1 MAILNLDFTIV
12 NLALPVIANVFRISL
27 AHLEWINISFILAAA
42 CITLLSGHF
51 ADQYGRRKI
60 FLIGIAIFTVGS
72 LLAAAAVGTWT
83 IVAGRTLQGLGV
95 GISFPMTLI
104 LLSESFPE
112 HQRGMAMGL
121 LSTFNGV
128 SQALGPTIGGLI
140 VQWLGWRWAFI
151 INLPICPTVMLVV
164 WYKCQVGLA
173 ASAQN
178 SRLHIPSV
186 VAMIASLILILI
198 ALNQI
203 NEWSALSFWL
213 CLGGGFVLLAAA
225 LFQQTRLASPW
236 LDLTLFKNRT
246 FAAINIIRMFF
257 QFIFF
262 GFYFVFPLY
271 MQNFLGYSPGQT
283 GVIILLMSGVM
294 AILAPTTG
302 RLIDKIG
309 VQRPLILAQCCY
321 ILGFA
326 AMLFT
331 TIHLNL
337 WIVGLGLILMGICN
351 GITFPTT
358 NFTAVHSLPS
368 EKKGI
373 GLGIFTTTSSL
384 MSSVGVALSAA
395 TLSFVSSAHFSKLLN
410 QNNLSPLAHQSSLH
424 NIVTGAHPFSL
435 LAEVNPN
442 HSAIFGALCPTQFYA
457 RIPLG
462 DDFVC
467 DFKRPGSIFLPLYP
481 FTPSPG
487 I

>member
-1 MAILNLDFTIV
+1 MATNQYQNKWWALLGFGLSVAILNLDFTIV

-104 LLSESFPE
+104 LLSEPFPE

-164 WYKCQVGLA
+164 WYKCQVELA

-213 CLGGGFVLLAAA
+213 CLGGGFCLLAAA
-225 LFQQTRLASPW
+225 
-236 LDLTLFKNRT
+236 
-246 FAAINIIRMFF
+246 
-257 QFIFF
+257 
-262 GFYFVFPLY
+262 
-271 MQNFLGYSPGQT
+271 
-283 GVIILLMSGVM
+283 
-294 AILAPTTG
+294 
-302 RLIDKIG
+302 
-309 VQRPLILAQCCY
+309 
-321 ILGFA
+321 
-326 AMLFT
+326 
-331 TIHLNL
+331 
-337 WIVGLGLILMGICN
+337 
-351 GITFPTT
+351 
-358 NFTAVHSLPS
+358 
-368 EKKGI
+368 
-373 GLGIFTTTSSL
+373 
-384 MSSVGVALSAA
+384 
-395 TLSFVSSAHFSKLLN
+395 
-410 QNNLSPLAHQSSLH
+410 
-424 NIVTGAHPFSL
+424 
-435 LAEVNPN
+435 
-442 HSAIFGALCPTQFYA
+442 
-457 RIPLG
+457 
-462 DDFVC
+462 
-467 DFKRPGSIFLPLYP
+467 
-481 FTPSPG
+481 
-487 I
+487 